1 VSTIHYRLNNLRE
14 DGVIENDLYDLDHE
28 ALGLGVTVIVEV
40 LADYEGPYEEFAEE
54 LLAVEGV
61 TEAFF
66 TMGETDFVV
75 PRAALLVVGH
85 RRAPHQRLRGDPGGR
100 AHELDVHDRHPSRR
114 VARAGDVRPRHAD
127 RGADGLRNGGL
138 GGGGDGILRRIRRLR
153 RSLINGC
160 AVARASEQP
169 PSAATRSA
177 CEVAGA
183 TRRLPENLRFS
194 LDAVSARRANREAGR
209 CGRCAVLCGAGFE
222 GAAVR
227 AAQAT

>member
-75 PRAALLVVGH
+75 PRGSP
-85 RRAPHQRLRGDPGGR
+85 RRTPSSASS
-100 AHELDVHDRHPSRR
+100 ATSRR
-114 VARAGDVRPRHAD
+114 S
-127 RGADGLRNGGL
+127 
-138 GGGGDGILRRIRRLR
+138 R
-153 RSLINGC
+153 RSS
-160 AVARASEQP
+160 AR
-169 PSAATRSA
+169 
-177 CEVAGA
+177 
-183 TRRLPENLRFS
+183 TRRSRSPPFATSR
-194 LDAVSARRANREAGR
+194 ARRRR
-209 CGRCAVLCGAGFE
+209 TTSTR
-222 GAAVR
+222 
-227 AAQAT
+227 